1 MNASICFF
9 DERIKTTFLSLASSA
24 EEDRWIHAHLNAAF
38 DVISQNAFCGVQIP
52 KHLIPKPYLAAYGID
67 NLWKYNFHKSWRLMY
82 SIASD
87 GDHVMAL
94 IIEWLPHKEYERRF
108 GY

>member
-1 MNASICFF
+1 MNEAHQAFSA
-9 DERIKTTFLSLASSA
+9 LATGKA
-24 EEDRWIHAHLNAAF
+24 EDRDLARELKGAF
-38 DVISQNAFCGVQIP
+38 DAIAPDAFCGIQIP
-52 KHLIPKPYLAAYGID
+52 KRLIPKSYISKYRID

-82 SIASD
+82 TVAGD
-87 GDHVMAL
+87 GENVLAL